1 MFFLPANESD
11 IIMNIAYVDID
22 SIFWRA
28 FNNLRLFNLESFMNM
43 LQGVSNPEKI
53 LVYADFESKQYLK
66 PVYTQLNKLKAK
78 YPIEIMNCYVK
89 SEKRNLT
96 DLKMVNRFY
105 QDFIMQ
111 EKLTQNNVTIT
122 MATLKYLPMVD
133 FIEKM
138 GANRVNLIV
147 SNDIPYYEKLADNY
161 NIVGTIDIAQEKAN
175 VYDKLIIREILKS
188 IRWGQENNHWLTFR
202 GVVQN
207 CEKMSNIK
215 PDQTEFML
223 HSMISSN
230 YVEKRVAEQEGNTTK
245 YIVLVLGEQ
254 SELQKLYS
262 DMNIEPITS
271 SETEQTQTQEATSD
285 NPPKKKRGRKKK
297 AETEQKEKPEETAQA
312 SPTESESEEEGI
324 ETVEDVD
331 IGIDDD

>member
-1 MFFLPANESD
+1 
-11 IIMNIAYVDID
+11 MNIAYVDID

-28 FNNLRLFNLESFMNM
+28 FNNLRLFNLESFMTM
-43 LQGVSNPEKI
+43 LQGASNPDKI

-215 PDQTEFML
+215 PEQTEFML

-271 SETEQTQTQEATSD
+271 SETDQVQVQTQAEEKNDGSSSD
-285 NPPKKKRGRKKK
+285 NTTKKKRGRKKK
-297 AETEQKEKPEETAQA
+297 SETEQQKKSEETAQT
-312 SPTESESEEEGI
+312 SPSTNETGEEKI

-331 IGIDDD
+331 IGIEDD